1 MSKRGRNNP
10 ANFVPRRVGYFG
22 CKKRGLFWMQEEWGI
37 LDARRGGYL
46 GCKQRGLFWMLEEWG
61 VSGCKKSGLFC
72 MQEEWVI

>member
-1 MSKRGRNNP
+1 
-10 ANFVPRRVGYFG
+10 
-22 CKKRGLFWMQEEWGI
+22 MQEEWGI